1 MIRIEN
7 DKIIIMVI
15 DDELINLRIVDSML
29 KNEGFK
35 TILIQNPEQAF
46 SSASEKK
53 PDIILL
59 DVSMPAKDGFTVCR
73 ELKADPVVSKIPVL
87 FLSGQTG
94 NDFVIRGLEAGA
106 QDYIT
111 KPFSAS
117 ELIARVETHL
127 KLKMMFEKLIEVEQL
142 KALNAA
148 MVSQNHELNQ
158 LTTSILGQVEILEL
172 IMKRSPECEKCFN
185 GVKAIEKA
193 ALEMNSKIQKFTNI
207 NKVRYT
213 KYSEKTDMID
223 INSSSSDD

>member
-1 MIRIEN
+1 MI
-7 DKIIIMVI
+7 KIDNKKTIIMVV

-29 KNEGFK
+29 KNEGFQ
-35 TILIQNPEQAF
+35 TLLVQNSGQVTGGVRQ
-46 SSASEKK
+46 KK
-53 PDIILL
+53 PDIVLL
-59 DVSMPAKDGFTVCR
+59 DVSMPDKDGFTVCR
-73 ELKADPVVSKIPVL
+73 EIKSDPEISNTPVL

-94 NDFVIRGLEAGA
+94 NEFVVRGLEAGA

-127 KLKMMFEKLIEVEQL
+127 KLKIMFEKLIEAEQV

-172 IMKRSPECEKCFN
+172 IMKRSPECQKCLD

-193 ALEMNSKIQKFTNI
+193 ALEMSGKIEKFTNI
-207 NKVRYT
+207 SRIRYS
-213 KYSEKTDMID
+213 KYSDKTDMID
-223 INSSSSDD
+223 LNTSSAED

>member
-1 MIRIEN
+1 MLNIE
-7 DKIIIMVI
+7 KEKVTVMVV

-29 KNEGFK
+29 KNEGFQ
-35 TILIQNPEQAF
+35 TLLVQNSGQVTGDVRQ
-46 SSASEKK
+46 KR
-53 PDIILL
+53 PDIVLL
-59 DVSMPAKDGFTVCR
+59 DVSMPEKDGFTVCR
-73 ELKADPVVSKIPVL
+73 EIKSDPEISNTPVL

-94 NDFVIRGLEAGA
+94 NEFVVRGLEAGA

-127 KLKMMFEKLIEVEQL
+127 KLKIMFEKLIEAEQV

-172 IMKRSPECEKCFN
+172 IMKRSPECQKCLD
-185 GVKAIEKA
+185 GVIAIEKA
-193 ALEMNSKIQKFTNI
+193 ALEMSGKIEKFTNI
-207 NKVRYT
+207 SRIRYS
-213 KYSEKTDMID
+213 KYSDKTDMID
-223 INSSSSDD
+223 LNTSSAED

>member
-1 MIRIEN
+1 MI
-7 DKIIIMVI
+7 KIDNKKTIIMVV

-29 KNEGFK
+29 KNEGFQ
-35 TILIQNPEQAF
+35 TLLVQNSGQVTGGVRQ
-46 SSASEKK
+46 KK
-53 PDIILL
+53 PDIVLL
-59 DVSMPAKDGFTVCR
+59 DVSMPDKDGFTVCR
-73 ELKADPVVSKIPVL
+73 EIKSDPEISNTPVL

-94 NDFVIRGLEAGA
+94 NEFVVRGLEAGA

-127 KLKMMFEKLIEVEQL
+127 KLKIMFEKLIEAEQV

-172 IMKRSPECEKCFN
+172 IMKRSPECQKCLD

-193 ALEMNSKIQKFTNI
+193 ALEMSGKIEKFTNI
-207 NKVRYT
+207 SRIRYS
-213 KYSEKTDMID
+213 KYSDKTDMID
-223 INSSSSDD
+223 LNTSSDED